1 MTETLHITVRGRVQ
15 GVGFRA
21 FTVAAA
27 NRHRIVGWV
36 MNSPD
41 GRSVEIVAQGDSE
54 AMRAFLDLVGQGT
67 AASRVDHVEDHP
79 LESGETFAQFSV
91 RH

>member
-1 MTETLHITVRGRVQ
+1 MTETLHITVFGRVQ

-21 FTVAAA
+21 FTVSAA

-36 MNSPD
+36 MNAPN

-54 AMRAFLDLVGQGT
+54 AMRAFIDLLRHGP
-67 AASRVDHVEDHP
+67 AASHVDRVDSHPTESAEDF
-79 LESGETFAQFSV
+79 TRFSV